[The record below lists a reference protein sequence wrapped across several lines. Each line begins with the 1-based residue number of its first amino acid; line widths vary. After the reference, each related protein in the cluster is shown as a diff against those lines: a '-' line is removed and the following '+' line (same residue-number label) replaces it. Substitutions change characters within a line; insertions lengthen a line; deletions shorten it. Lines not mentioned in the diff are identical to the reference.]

1 MDLPGLRADAPVA
14 DVIINSRGSVV
25 RERSGGKSKG
35 KGTGGNGKG
44 PGGSS
49 GRRGGEGGG
58 AGGAGGATSVKAE
71 VALRMTL
78 HNDGPTRVLTVTDL
92 PFVQPLLLIGAADD
106 GSSGQASAA
115 VRARRSGR
123 YVS

>member
-1 MDLPGLRADAPVA
+1 MDLPGLRANAPVA

-25 RERSGGKSKG
+25 RERA
-35 KGTGGNGKG
+35 GGNGKG
-44 PGGSS
+44 PGGNGNTRGNS
-49 GRRGGEGGG
+49 GRRGGGGDGAEG
-58 AGGAGGATSVKAE
+58 AAPATPVKAE

-106 GSSGQASAA
+106 GPSGQASAA

-123 YVS
+123 